1 MPMTDAMQDRI
12 ANGLVAQFDKHR
24 IVFWYDPTRE
34 FRAAFEG
41 LTLDGV
47 EKIDVANT
55 EFAVKHRI
63 LREAPKQRFLL
74 YREGPRPANIDN
86 WLLDVEL
93 GHGAFK
99 ADQVA
104 IWLTDLGL
112 PLSFEDLVREH
123 QEFFRSSRRME
134 KLKAT
139 VRGDDTKP
147 TLRLRM
153 LAVSTGT
160 DGGFDTVVEELLAEL
175 AEGKDDSLR
184 LIDRVGLDSF
194 LWEQMGRIF
203 GYRAEKPSVGDFAI
217 TLFKSCFRSAV
228 GGEAILAPDALVFF
242 RRWKNNR
249 NAGEAFANLSADYAE
264 VLGIPEDL
272 AKRDF
277 RALVEVDYF
286 EEVDRAII
294 RALVHEVSA
303 QTVAQSDVLSWIRQR
318 RQSHWYSSYR
328 DLYEAIGFAAEFQNA
343 MAHVTLGM
351 TSLAEGVQRY
361 VKSWFR
367 IDQLYRKF
375 IWHMQKSG
383 QATLMR
389 ELSEQVENHYVNS
402 YLLRLNDA
410 WQVHVD
416 AATLWAAPTIPA
428 QRSFYREH
436 VGEFRRRDQKICVI
450 ISDALRYEIAEELLG
465 RIRSLD
471 RYEAGIEPMF
481 GSLPSYTQLGMA
493 SLLPNADLQIADND
507 TGTVLVDGQ
516 SSQGLENRR
525 KILAVGR
532 AGDRTTALKAED
544 LMGLDKDQARAL
556 IRDHDVVYVY
566 HNLIDAI
573 GDKPVSEERV
583 FEAAEDTIEEIVRLV
598 KKLNGANAN
607 NMIVTADHGFIYQH
621 RPIEESDFSS
631 AEVQGQAIL
640 FRDRR
645 FILGHGLKAN
655 HGLRRFTPE
664 QANLQGS
671 VEMLIPKSINRLRRQ
686 GSGSRFVH
694 GGATLQEIVV
704 PVVKVNKKRQSD
716 TSAVEVEI
724 ISSSNQM
731 ITSGQISVRFYQATA
746 VTEKTQARQFR
757 AGIYAQSGELIS
769 DSHDL
774 VFDFRSENPRDREV
788 PVRFLLS
795 RQADAFNGQEVILKL
810 EERHGETSHFREY
823 RSARYML
830 RRSFSN
836 DFDF

>member
-1 MPMTDAMQDRI
+1 MQDRI
-12 ANGLVAQFDKHR
+12 AKGLEAQFDKHR
-24 IVFWYDPTRE
+24 IVFWYDPAHE
-34 FRAAFEG
+34 FRQAFET

-47 EKIDVANT
+47 EKIEVANT

-63 LREAPKQRFLL
+63 LREEPKQRFLL
-74 YREGPRPANIDN
+74 YRDGPRPADIDN

-93 GHGAFK
+93 GHGVFK
-99 ADQVA
+99 TDQVA
-104 IWLTDLGL
+104 IWLADLGL
-112 PLSFEDLVREH
+112 PISFEDLAREH
-123 QEFFRSSRRME
+123 QEFFRSGRRLE
-134 KLKAT
+134 KLKAV
-139 VRGDDTKP
+139 VRGDDTKA

-153 LAVSTGT
+153 LGVCAGA
-160 DGGFDTVVEELLAEL
+160 DGDFDTVVEELLAEL
-175 AEGKDDSLR
+175 AADKDDSLR
-184 LIDRVGLDSF
+184 LIGRVGLSDF
-194 LWEQMGRIF
+194 LWDQMSRLF
-203 GYRAEKPSVGDFAI
+203 GYRADEPSIGDFAI
-217 TLFKSCFRSAV
+217 TLFKSCYQSAV
-228 GGEAILAPDALVFF
+228 GGEALLAPEALVFF

-249 NAGEAFANLSADYAE
+249 NAEEAFATLSAEYAE
-264 VLGIPEDL
+264 ALGVAQDL

-277 RALVEVDYF
+277 RTLIEVDYF

-294 RALVHEVSA
+294 RALVHEVGS
-303 QTVAQSDVLSWIRQR
+303 QTVAQADVLTWIRQR
-318 RQSHWYSSYR
+318 RQSHWYGSYR
-328 DLYEAIGFAAEFQNA
+328 DIYEAIGFAAEFQQA
-343 MAHVTLGM
+343 MAQVTLGM
-351 TSLAEGVQRY
+351 TSLAEGVERY
-361 VKSWFR
+361 AKSWYR

-375 IWHMQKSG
+375 IWRMQGSG

-389 ELSEQVENHYVNS
+389 ELFEQVENHYVNS

-410 WQVHVD
+410 WQRHVD
-416 AATLWAAPTIPA
+416 AANSWSAPPIPA

-493 SLLPNADLQIADND
+493 SLLPNEDLQIADND
-507 TGTVLVDGQ
+507 SGTVLVNGQ

-525 KILAVGR
+525 KVLATGR
-532 AGDRTTALKAED
+532 AGDRTAAVKAED
-544 LMGLDKDQARAL
+544 LMGMDKDQARAL
-556 IRDHDVVYVY
+556 VRDHDVVYVY

-573 GDKPVSEERV
+573 GDKQVSEDRV
-583 FEAAEDTIEEIVRLV
+583 FEAAEDTIEELVRVV

-607 NMIVTADHGFIYQH
+607 NLIVTSDHGFIYQH

-631 AEVQGQAIL
+631 AQVEGDMIL

-645 FILGHGLKAN
+645 FILGHGLKGN
-655 HGLRRFTPE
+655 RGLRRFTPE
-664 QANLQGS
+664 QASLEGS

-704 PVVKVNKKRQSD
+704 PVVKINKKRQSD

-724 ISSSNQM
+724 IGSSNQL
-731 ITSGQISVRFYQATA
+731 ITSSQISVRFYQVAA
-746 VTEKTQARQFR
+746 VTEKTQARTLR

-769 DSHDL
+769 DSHEL
-774 VFDFRSENPRDREV
+774 VFDFRSENAREREV
-788 PVRFLLS
+788 AVRFLFL

-810 EERHGETSHFREY
+810 EERHADTSHFREY
-823 RSARYML
+823 RTARYTL

>member
-1 MPMTDAMQDRI
+1 MLDRI
-12 ANGLVAQFDKHR
+12 TKGLETQFDKHR
-24 IVFWYDPTRE
+24 VVFWYDPTRE
-34 FRAAFEG
+34 FREAFEG
-41 LTLDGV
+41 LALDGV
-47 EKIDVANT
+47 EKIEVGNS

-74 YREGPRPANIDN
+74 YREGSRPADIDN

-93 GHGAFK
+93 ANGVFK
-99 ADQVA
+99 TDQVA
-104 IWLTDLGL
+104 IWLSDLGL
-112 PLSFEDLVREH
+112 PLKFEDLVREH
-123 QEFFRSSRRME
+123 QEFFRSSRRVE
-134 KLKAT
+134 KLRA
-139 VRGDDTKP
+139 VIRGDDTKP
-147 TLRLRM
+147 ALRQRM
-153 LAVSTGT
+153 LSVCTGA
-160 DGGFDTVVEELLAEL
+160 DGGFDTVVEALQAEL
-175 AEGKDDSLR
+175 ADSRDDCLR
-184 LIDRVGLDSF
+184 LIGRVGLDGF
-194 LWEQMGRIF
+194 LWDQMARIF
-203 GYRAEKPSVGDFAI
+203 GYRADKPSVGDFTI
-217 TLFKSCFRSAV
+217 TLFKSCYQTAV
-228 GGEAILAPDALVFF
+228 GGEPILTSDALVFF

-249 NAGEAFANLSADYAE
+249 NAGDAFAKLSADYAE
-264 VLGIPEDL
+264 VLDVAGDL

-277 RALVEVDYF
+277 RTLIEIDYF

-294 RALVHEVSA
+294 RALVHELSA
-303 QTVAQSDVLSWIRQR
+303 QTVAQADVLAWIRQR
-318 RQSHWYSSYR
+318 RQSHWYGSYR
-328 DLYEAIGFAAEFQNA
+328 DLYEAIGFAAEFQQA
-343 MAHVTLGM
+343 MAQVTLGM

-361 VKSWFR
+361 AKSWFR

-375 IWHMQKSG
+375 VWHMQKSG

-410 WQVHVD
+410 WQAHVD
-416 AATLWAAPTIPA
+416 AAETWSAPPIPS

-471 RYEAGIEPMF
+471 RYEAEIEAMF

-493 SLLPNADLQIADND
+493 SLLPNGDLQIADND
-507 TGTVLVDGQ
+507 TATVLVNGQ
-516 SSQGLENRR
+516 SSQGLENRK
-525 KILAVGR
+525 KILLTGR
-532 AGDRTTALKAED
+532 AGDRAMALKTEE
-544 LMGLDKDQARAL
+544 LMGMDKDQARAL

-573 GDKPVSEERV
+573 GDKQISEERV

-598 KKLNGANAN
+598 KKLNGANAA

-631 AEVQGQAIL
+631 AQVVGDTIL

-645 FILGHGLKAN
+645 FILGHGLKGN
-655 HGLRRFTPE
+655 HGLRRFTPD

-671 VEMLIPKSINRLRRQ
+671 MEILIPKSINRLRRQ

-704 PVVKVNKKRQSD
+704 PVIKINKKRQSD

-724 ISSSNQM
+724 IGSSNQM
-731 ITSGQISVRFYQATA
+731 ITSSQISVRFYQVTA
-746 VTEKTQARQFR
+746 VTEKTQLRRLR

-769 DSHDL
+769 DSHEL
-774 VFDFRSENPRDREV
+774 VFDLRSDNPREREV
-788 PVRFLLS
+788 SVRFLLS
-795 RQADAFNGQEVILKL
+795 RQADAFNDQEVILKL
-810 EERHGETSHFREY
+810 EERHAETSHFREY
-823 RSARYML
+823 RTARYRL
-830 RRSFSN
+830 KRSFSN

>member
-1 MPMTDAMQDRI
+1 MLDRI
-12 ANGLVAQFDKHR
+12 TKSLEAQFDKYR
-24 IVFWYDPTRE
+24 VIFWYDPTRE
-34 FRAAFEG
+34 FREAFEG
-41 LTLDGV
+41 LVLDGV
-47 EKIDVANT
+47 EKIEVANT

-74 YREGPRPANIDN
+74 YQEGSRPADIDN

-93 GHGAFK
+93 ANGVFK

-104 IWLTDLGL
+104 IWLGDLGL
-112 PLSFEDLVREH
+112 PLKFEDLLREH
-123 QEFFRSSRRME
+123 QEFFRSSRRLE
-134 KLKAT
+134 KLKT
-139 VRGDDTKP
+139 VIRGDDTKLA
-147 TLRLRM
+147 LRLRM
-153 LAVSTGT
+153 LSVCAGADS
-160 DGGFDTVVEELLAEL
+160 GFDTVVEALLAEI
-175 AEGKDDSLR
+175 AEGRDDSQR
-184 LIDRVGLDSF
+184 LIGRVGLDGF
-194 LWEQMGRIF
+194 LWDQMAQIF
-203 GYRAEKPSVGDFAI
+203 GYRAEKPSLGDFAI
-217 TLFKSCFRSAV
+217 TLFKSCYLSAV
-228 GGEAILAPDALVFF
+228 GGEPILTSDALVFF

-249 NAGEAFANLSADYAE
+249 NAAETFAKLSADFAE
-264 VLGIPEDL
+264 VLSIAEDL

-277 RALVEVDYF
+277 RTLIEVDYY

-303 QTVAQSDVLSWIRQR
+303 QTVAQADVLNWIRQR
-318 RQSHWYSSYR
+318 RQGHWYGAYR
-328 DLYEAIGFAAEFQNA
+328 DLYEAIGFAAEFQQA
-343 MAHVTLGM
+343 MAQVTLRM

-375 IWHMQKSG
+375 VWHTQKSG

-416 AATLWAAPTIPA
+416 AAETWSALPIPA

-493 SLLPNADLQIADND
+493 SLLPNGDLQIADND
-507 TGTVLVDGQ
+507 TATILVNGQ

-525 KILAVGR
+525 KILATGR
-532 AGDRTTALKAED
+532 TGDRTTALKAEE
-544 LMGLDKDQARAL
+544 LMGMDKDQARAL
-556 IRDHDVVYVY
+556 VRDHDVVYVY

-573 GDKPVSEERV
+573 GDKQVSEERV

-598 KKLNGANAN
+598 KKLNGANAA

-631 AEVQGQAIL
+631 AMVEGDTIL

-645 FILGHGLKAN
+645 FILGHGLKGN
-655 HGLRRFTPE
+655 HGLRRFTPVE
-664 QANLQGS
+664 ADLQGS
-671 VEMLIPKSINRLRRQ
+671 VELLIPKSINRLRRQ

-704 PVVKVNKKRQSD
+704 PVVKINKKRQSD

-724 ISSSNQM
+724 IGSSNQM
-731 ITSGQISVRFYQATA
+731 ITSSQISVRFYQVTA
-746 VTEKTQARQFR
+746 VTEKTQPRQLR

-769 DSHDL
+769 DSHEL
-774 VFDFRSENPRDREV
+774 VFDFRSDNPREREV
-788 PVRFLLS
+788 SVRFLLS
-795 RQADAFNGQEVILKL
+795 RQADAFNDQEVILKL
-810 EERHGETSHFREY
+810 EERHGETTHFREY
-823 RSARYML
+823 RTARYRL
-830 RRSFSN
+830 KRSFSN